1 MSITFSEIT
10 LGYEIPSKSKV
21 FTQEMITANAEGSLD
36 FNPIHVNAEYVKKI
50 NFLGKGTT
58 IAHGMMTL
66 AFMGKTVTD
75 WAYEAGG
82 SMKHIECKFIEP
94 VRPGDEITVVTKATE
109 IHPRHDGKNFVVFD
123 IACTNQDGK
132 TVAAGETSAYLL

>member
-75 WAYEAGG
+75 WA
-82 SMKHIECKFIEP
+82 FIEP